1 MFDRLINGFQAL
13 SYGSLVGL
21 GLLLSIAAAN
31 YKALP
36 LVSTLRILPA
46 VLRLLKPRLPPWH
59 QAVKAKIAATIH
71 AATVPPASFVPA
83 PSLASLAASPRLFR
97 HHVVSSRAVAADL
110 DINVHKSNS
119 TFFADADVGR
129 TGLLAGLLS
138 DGLAVLG
145 PANFI
150 LAGAQCRFL
159 REVRPYAAYDVSSRV
174 LGWNDKAFYVVT
186 YFLKPGTRLPFDV
199 EVLGGPQAL
208 LLPAG
213 GGGGDDALRRRVY
226 AVLVTKFVFK
236 AGRATVAPEQV
247 LRASGLLVDGV
258 GSRTDGGE
266 KTAMDVGVSGE
277 DMVSGQSIETAV
289 QAGLD
294 YVGRCME

>member
-36 LVSTLRILPA
+36 LLSTLRILPA

-59 QAVKAKIAATIH
+59 QAVKAKIATTTH
-71 AATVPPASFVPA
+71 AATVPPASFVPT
-83 PSLASLAASPRLFR
+83 PSLTSLAASPRLFR
-97 HHVVSSRAVAADL
+97 HHIVSSRAVAADL

-159 REVRPYAAYDVSSRV
+159 RE
-174 LGWNDKAFYVVT
+174 
-186 YFLKPGTRLPFDV
+186 PGARLPFHV

-277 DMVSGQSIETAV
+277 DIVSGQSIETAV